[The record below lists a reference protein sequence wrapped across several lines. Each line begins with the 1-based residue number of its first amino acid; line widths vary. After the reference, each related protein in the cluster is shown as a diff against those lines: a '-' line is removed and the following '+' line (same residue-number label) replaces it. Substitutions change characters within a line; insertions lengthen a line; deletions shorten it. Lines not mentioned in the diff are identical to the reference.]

1 MTTASVTTRCC
12 ATKDLRAMT
21 TSSASDKSPLDTFQ
35 HLLET
40 IDDALRLDLD
50 LAHSMSWDPAC
61 SGFAEAAEDRWH
73 DCLAIAGEVLDTVP
87 TTTDDRALHRMSLLL
102 HFLIE
107 TQSLEDAERFQT
119 LMYQNLPLFEA
130 EVPETQQALTQAGRL
145 VDAIVEAASA
155 TDIAP
160 LTLR

>member
-1 MTTASVTTRCC
+1 MVPYNIIRRGQELHTLA
-12 ATKDLRAMT
+12 
-21 TSSASDKSPLDTFQ
+21 SSASDKSPLDTFQ
-35 HLLET
+35 LLET

-50 LAHSMSWDPAC
+50 LTHSMSWDPAC

-73 DCLAIAGEVLDTVP
+73 DCLALAREVLDTVP
-87 TTTDDRALHRMSLLL
+87 TTTDDRALQRMSLLL

-107 TQSLEDAERFQT
+107 TQSMEDAERFQT

-130 EVPETQQALTQAGRL
+130 EAPETQQALAQAGRL

>member
-1 MTTASVTTRCC
+1 MTTAPVTTRYC
-12 ATKDLRAMT
+12 ATKDLRTLA

-35 HLLET
+35 ELLET

-61 SGFAEAAEDRWH
+61 SGFAEAAEDRWL
-73 DCLAIAGEVLDTVP
+73 DCLALAQEVLDTLP

-130 EVPETQQALTQAGRL
+130 ETPEIHQALAHAGRL